1 MTTYYS
7 SAYGVNPS
15 DSTNYI
21 YKGPHP
27 TASGQICVRRVTFT
41 GVMAFATTDKLKL
54 FKATAG
60 ERLLCI
66 SNNRSGDPD
75 AANDFTFNLGWTSA
89 PTAIASASTGMQ
101 AAVAVE
107 YDDGDLILV
116 AAAADGDE
124 LEVNAAAGAAEV
136 SATHTFVVTSYI
148 P

>member
-7 SAYGVNPS
+7 DAYGVNPS

-21 YKGPHP
+21 YKGPYP

-41 GVMAFATTDKLKL
+41 GVLAAATSDVLKL

-60 ERLLCI
+60 ERLLSI
-66 SNNRSGDPD
+66 SNIRSGDPD
-75 AANDFTFNLGWTSA
+75 AVNDFTANIGWTSA
-89 PTAIASASTGMQ
+89 PTAVASASIGMQ
-101 AAVAVE
+101 AAAALE
-107 YDDGDLILV
+107 FGDGALIAV
-116 AAAADGDE
+116 AAAAEGDE
-124 LEVNAAAGAAEV
+124 LQVAAAAGAAEV